1 MVTQVDPER
10 GTKEIYTSMKD
21 MEAFF
26 MEELEFVEDLQALL
40 DKKLVSQEA
49 KVRVQ
54 AGMVDNH

>member
-1 MVTQVDPER
+1 
-10 GTKEIYTSMKD
+10 MKD

-49 KVRVQ
+49 RVRVRVEGGEVDDR
-54 AGMVDNH
+54 GMCRPTSAPTSPA

>member
-1 MVTQVDPER
+1 
-10 GTKEIYTSMKD
+10 MKD

-49 KVRVQ
+49 RVRVEGGVVDDH
-54 AGMVDNH
+54 GMCRPTSAPTSPA